1 MMANTSGISERQQK
15 QKLEWPNANQS
26 SPNLALLAPHTAS
39 DESTLDE
46 SLLEPLL
53 LLLQLLDP
61 PVLAEDDGDRRF
73 LGGNRPA
80 SMLEYF
86 NSAVEVLMSDRDASS
101 FFL

>member
-1 MMANTSGISERQQK
+1 M
-15 QKLEWPNANQS
+15 
-26 SPNLALLAPHTAS
+26 PHTAS
-39 DESTLDE
+39 EESTLDE